1 MRGFKNWVL
10 ILYLISIVLV
20 PIGCV
25 ALEKQVLNYETCL
38 NDPLCA
44 KQVQEAT
51 TATTGVATIVADA
64 FDSPMSI
71 PITGL
76 ISLITALLAGVYFG
90 SKKNKPKA
98 P

>member
-1 MRGFKNWVL
+1 MIAL
-10 ILYLISIVLV
+10 SQLCLLT
-20 PIGCV
+20 GCA
-25 ALEKQVLNYETCL
+25 ALQSQVKNYETCL
-38 NDPLCA
+38 NDPSCVQ
-44 KQVQEAT
+44 QVQEVT
-51 TATTGVATIVADA
+51 TATTGVAGIVTGALA
-64 FDSPMSI
+64 SPMSI